1 MKPCVLI
8 LLFAATAAAQTI
20 GTQVDAELAK
30 QQAAVAAV
38 AADVAAVKKALPP
51 ELSGVRELSEP
62 IVLPRQTLKVPPPF
76 MASGMISPAG
86 ELGGVSPTQT
96 ILRFAPT
103 IKGPL
108 VASEGFGDAKLGA
121 WWNDGAAF
129 TCFVPRVHDLA
140 IDGRGE
146 LHPHPYVNAMG
157 GQPDKTGP
165 DAVPRGDGV
174 CLAGTGAIAERL
186 RLFQVQGT
194 ALVVC
199 GAPIAGQSGQFGL
212 YDEAVARVDDIN
224 VLQCING
231 IDCSAGDAR
240 ISRVSIS
247 QVAKDGLTVSGPGTY
262 ITDAHVWGADRSV
275 VFGCEVHVSAIYAE
289 AARIGLH
296 VLPGAWNSTIDGLNI
311 GPSTCSSRGA
321 LIEATCVDVTGLTGT
336 ISGASAVGCELAAN
350 TAEIRVSGHCHAYNG
365 ATACVVR
372 GHRHTIRIN
381 SEVAGANS
389 TAVKVIGP
397 VTNCVIELTGWGEA
411 NTTALDLSQ
420 AELGGGNEFRVRFSG
435 AARRVI
441 YPGDKNKLPAGNK
454 LAIDGVEQ

>member
-1 MKPCVLI
+1 MKLI
-8 LLFAATAAAQTI
+8 VVILCLASTAAAQTI

-51 ELSGVRELSEP
+51 ELPGVRELGEP
-62 IVLPRQTLKVPPPF
+62 IVIPRQTLKVPPPF
-76 MASGMISPAG
+76 MASAAISPAG

-108 VASEGFGDAKLGA
+108 VSSEGFTDPKLGA

-146 LHPHPYVNAMG
+146 LHPHPYLNAMG

-165 DAVPRGDGV
+165 DAVARGDGV

-186 RLFQVQGT
+186 RLFQIQGT
-194 ALVVC
+194 ALVVR

-212 YDEAVARVDDIN
+212 YDEAVARIDDVSI
-224 VLQCING
+224 LQCING
-231 IDCSAGDAR
+231 IDCNAGDAR
-240 ISRVSIS
+240 ISRVSVS
-247 QVAKDGLTVSGPGTY
+247 QIAKDGLTVSGPGTY
-262 ITDAHVWGADRSV
+262 VSDAHVWGADRSV
-275 VFGCEVHVSAIYAE
+275 VFGCEVHANAIYAE
-289 AARIGLH
+289 AARIGCHL
-296 VLPGAWNSTIDGLNI
+296 LSSANGTTISGLNI

-321 LIEATCVDVTGLTGT
+321 LVEASCVSVSGLTGA
-336 ISGASAVGCELAAN
+336 ISGPQAVGCELAA
-350 TAEIRVSGHCHAYNG
+350 TTCEVSVAGRCHAYNG
-365 ATACVVR
+365 ATACIVQ
-372 GHRHTIRIN
+372 GHRQTIRLN
-381 SEVAGANS
+381 SQLAGDKS
-389 TAVKVIGP
+389 TAVKVVGP
-397 VTNCVIELTGWGEA
+397 ISNCVIELVGWGGA

-420 AELGGGNEFRVRFSG
+420 AELGTGNEFHVRFSG
-435 AARRVI
+435 VARRVI
-441 YPGDKNKLPAGNK
+441 YPGDKNKLPAGNT
-454 LAIDGVEQ
+454 LTIDGEKQ